1 MKTVTIIELFAIL
14 SEVKF
19 TGMETSAR
27 FTLLENMRRMKP
39 IKTDFHSS
47 MEDARDKLKP
57 EGFDKML
64 EKVKLHNEAVQN
76 KQEENRLPAGELQD
90 FRIMYEN
97 YEMELGDR
105 EKVLLKEE
113 YAVEIAPIPL
123 KDFEKLVE
131 ANDIEGG
138 KLEVLYSMLLAHSK

>member
-1 MKTVTIIELFAIL
+1 MKTAEIIELSGIL

-19 TGMETSAR
+19 TGLETSSR

-39 IKTDFHSS
+39 IKTDFYSS

-57 EGFDKML
+57 EGFDEMWQ
-64 EKVKLHNEAVQN
+64 KVRLHNEAVQN
-76 KQEENRLPAGELQD
+76 KMDENRLPASELQK
-90 FRIMYEN
+90 FRIVYEN
-97 YEMELGDR
+97 YEKELGDR
-105 EKVLLKEE
+105 EKELLREE
-113 YAVEIAPIPL
+113 HGVRIAPIPL

-138 KLEVLYSMLLAHSK
+138 KLEVLYGMLLDHPK